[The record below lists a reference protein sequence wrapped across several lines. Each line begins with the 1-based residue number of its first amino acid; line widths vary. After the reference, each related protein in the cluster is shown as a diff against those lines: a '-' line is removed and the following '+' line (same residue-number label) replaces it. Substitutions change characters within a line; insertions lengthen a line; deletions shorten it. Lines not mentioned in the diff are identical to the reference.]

1 MYLENKDGKYFQ
13 YTTTVEK
20 KSWQNWI
27 AAERVSN
34 IETFINKYKWKGINY
49 SSEIED

>member
-1 MYLENKDGKYFQ
+1 MFSIHHNSW
-13 YTTTVEK
+13 K

-34 IETFINKYKWKGINY
+34 NKTFINKYKWKGINY